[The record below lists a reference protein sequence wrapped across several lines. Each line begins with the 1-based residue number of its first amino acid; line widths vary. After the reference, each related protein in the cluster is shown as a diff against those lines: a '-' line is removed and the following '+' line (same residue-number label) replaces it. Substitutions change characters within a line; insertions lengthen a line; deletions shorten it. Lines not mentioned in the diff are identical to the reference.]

1 MQMMESFDK
10 DVRHFI
16 YTTFAETAL
25 PPTTRQ
31 VSEHLK
37 VSIASVENSFERLAN
52 SHDIALAPGSHSI
65 WMAHPFSGIPTNYV
79 TSIGQKKYHGN

>member
-1 MQMMESFDK
+1 MESIDK
-10 DVRHFI
+10 DVRYFI
-16 YTTFAETAL
+16 YTNFAETTL

-37 VSIASVENSFERLAN
+37 VSIASVENSLERLAN

-65 WMAHPFSGIPTNYV
+65 WMAHPFSGIPTSYV
-79 TSIGQKKYHGN
+79 AIIGQKKYYAN

>member
-1 MQMMESFDK
+1 MESFDK
-10 DVRHFI
+10 DVRYFI
-16 YTTFAETAL
+16 YTNFAETAL
-25 PPTTRQ
+25 PPTTMQ

-37 VSIASVENSFERLAN
+37 VSIASVENSLERLGN

-79 TSIGQKKYHGN
+79 TIIGQKKYYGN

>member
-1 MQMMESFDK
+1 MMESFDK
-10 DVRHFI
+10 DVRYFI

-79 TSIGQKKYHGN
+79 ASIGQKKYHGN